1 MEIVY
6 FFCFCISTTLFE
18 QLSSM
23 ASFMLTDRCC
33 YFNSMAKVTH
43 LDVTFIWSD
52 SVKAEEISWTIVW
65 LICRTRAFKATAT
78 SEHFEDYEYQWNR
91 VGTQKHAIHI
101 IQIYRFKYM
110 ATTIYKSQKTQYKQD
125 GKKWSRKKT
134 RTGLACW
141 MMMLLLTIQ
150 RKIAVLKCEK
160 GESTR
165 INKCK

>member
-125 GKKWSRKKT
+125 GKKWSRKKHE
-134 RTGLACW
+134 RVSHAGWWCFCW
-141 MMMLLLTIQ
+141 PS
-150 RKIAVLKCEK
+150 KEK
-160 GESTR
+160 LR
-165 INKCK
+165 Y